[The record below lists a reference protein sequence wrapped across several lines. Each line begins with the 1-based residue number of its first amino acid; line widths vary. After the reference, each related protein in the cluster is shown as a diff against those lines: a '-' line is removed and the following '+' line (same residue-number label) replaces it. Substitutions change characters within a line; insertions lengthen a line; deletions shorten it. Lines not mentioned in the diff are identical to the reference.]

1 MMVRYELKRIFT
13 KRLNCLLLVV
23 AVIIGDMKS
32 VFAVTS
38 EWYADGEGGNHE
50 TPDAMRR
57 LTQDKNQWTGELTG
71 DEIAQMVADGRG
83 TVHG

>member
-23 AVIIGDMKS
+23 AVIIGVVMS

-38 EWYADGEGGNHE
+38 EWYADSEGITH
-50 TPDAMRR
+50 
-57 LTQDKNQWTGELTG
+57 
-71 DEIAQMVADGRG
+71 
-83 TVHG
+83 